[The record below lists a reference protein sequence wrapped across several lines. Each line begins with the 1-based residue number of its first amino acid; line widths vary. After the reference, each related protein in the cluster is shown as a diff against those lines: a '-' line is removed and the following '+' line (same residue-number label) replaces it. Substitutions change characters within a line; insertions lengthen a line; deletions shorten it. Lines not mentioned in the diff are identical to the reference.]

1 MKTAGLKKYLQKV
14 NLTWIILAIVVV
26 AVLAVRLALP
36 GMVKNY
42 VNKKLNELPG
52 YTGHVEDIDIHLLRG
67 AYVIEGLELRKK
79 TDPAKYPFLQIRHTD
94 LSLEW
99 KSLFKGRLV
108 GEVIADDPAIHILAT
123 EDISKEPSRD
133 SWTKTVKALMPM
145 TINKLQINNG
155 RFAYLDFEKKPNVNL
170 HIEQLQLTA
179 LNLANVQKTNDPLP
193 SDVNLTGISIG
204 KGKLKMQA
212 KVNVLKEIPD
222 FDMGMSLTSVN
233 LLALNGFLEAN
244 VKFDIER
251 GDLDVFSKLKMKDG
265 EVDGFVKPFVKDLKV
280 LNVKKDIKK
289 KGGILR
295 VVKKAVVGLFAKA
308 VQNPKTKKIAT
319 VIPIHG
325 NIKDPKTS
333 GWAAFVG
340 FLKNAFVQAFKESIT
355 NEAKGQQGSSAN

>member
-1 MKTAGLKKYLQKV
+1 M
-14 NLTWIILAIVVV
+14 
-26 AVLAVRLALP
+26 
-36 GMVKNY
+36 
-42 VNKKLNELPG
+42 
-52 YTGHVEDIDIHLLRG
+52 
-67 AYVIEGLELRKK
+67 
-79 TDPAKYPFLQIRHTD
+79 
-94 LSLEW
+94 S
-99 KSLFKGRLV
+99 
-108 GEVIADDPAIHILAT
+108 
-123 EDISKEPSRD
+123 
-133 SWTKTVKALMPM
+133 
-145 TINKLQINNG
+145 
-155 RFAYLDFEKKPNVNL
+155 
-170 HIEQLQLTA
+170 
-179 LNLANVQKTNDPLP
+179 
-193 SDVNLTGISIG
+193 
-204 KGKLKMQA
+204 
-212 KVNVLKEIPD
+212 
-222 FDMGMSLTSVN
+222 MSLTSVN

-333 GWAAFVG
+333 SWAAFVG